1 MKSKIPVVI
10 AFIAVIF
17 GLVVMIKLV
26 SAVSAELTVGLVSL
40 TFGLTAIMWTLKARK
55 KLSRGSALRKY
66 TTNFVF
72 CLLFLLAFS
81 IWHMIVRIF
90 QLEETYGIQVIYP
103 QYFFITLAYLTFVL
117 AGYQILYLGKQ
128 FGFEGEAKRIREVI
142 KEREAKKK

>member
-1 MKSKIPVVI
+1 MKSKLPVVI

-17 GLVVMIKLV
+17 GLIAIIKLV
-26 SAVSAELTVGLVSL
+26 SAVSAELTVGFVSL
-40 TFGLTAIMWTLKARK
+40 TFGLTAIMWTMKARK
-55 KLSRGSALRKY
+55 KLSIGSTLRKY

-81 IWHMIVRIF
+81 VWHAAVTIF
-90 QLEETYGIQVIYP
+90 QLEEIYGVQAIYP

-128 FGFEGEAKRIREVI
+128 FGFEGEAKKIREVI
-142 KEREAKKK
+142 KEKQAKKK